1 MENKLTFGKGI
12 DLAAFVILVIGGLN
26 WGAIGLFNINLV
38 EMAFGAMSPASRI
51 AYSLVGLAALY
62 EIFMWRV
69 IQRRWECR
77 LWPRSAAEAPMPSA
91 G

>member
-1 MENKLTFGKGI
+1 MESKFTFAKGI
-12 DLAAFVILVIGGLN
+12 DLAAFVLLVIGGLN

-38 EMAFGAMSPASRI
+38 EAVFGSMSPASRFT
-51 AYSLVGLAALY
+51 YCLVGLAALY
-62 EIFMWRV
+62 EIFMWRA

-77 LWPRSAAEAPMPSA
+77 LWPTSAAQAPMPSA